1 MLDLVHK
8 CRSNL
13 ININSTYRENL
24 IQKKFE
30 AFSAPRNFKL
40 WLIRFTPQVTYI
52 HSIMLMKLQKGEEN
66 KERNERRY
74 LPLLPLPFLMFLQWS
89 IAAYFTA
96 ACSSFFVFLP
106 SFSTVL
112 KIMSVITFGA
122 FTILERSFTFS
133 RSLSPLAARRKSRQ
147 RDGRKRILSKERSPL
162 ESSPE
167 RRLETF
173 AWMQTR
179 GSQLF
184 RKKGRRPVLSS
195 QSHVPWLFKCWCKPR
210 VSPVFRVFS
219 KT

>member
-1 MLDLVHK
+1 MLDLVYK

-13 ININSTYRENL
+13 ININSVYRENL

-74 LPLLPLPFLMFLQWS
+74 LSLLPFPFLMFLQWS
-89 IAAYFTA
+89 IAAYFTV

-133 RSLSPLAARRKSRQ
+133 RSLSPLAARRESRQ

-162 ESSPE
+162 EKLSGKATGNFRVDANTRKSVVSKKGE
-167 RRLETF
+167 
-173 AWMQTR
+173 QTR
-179 GSQLF
+179 FVISI
-184 RKKGRRPVLSS
+184 
-195 QSHVPWLFKCWCKPR
+195 PR
-210 VSPVFRVFS
+210 SLII
-219 KT
+219 